1 MSYLLDTCVISELVK
16 PSPNQQVIDWLEN
29 MPDEQLFLSVI
40 SFGEIRKGIN
50 KLPKSKKKNQ
60 LESWL
65 KSLLEYYQDRILPI
79 SLEVAG
85 NWGVM
90 QAEAD
95 ASGKS
100 LASIDSLIAA
110 TAQTHQMHIVTRN
123 VSDFNQ
129 ASVTV
134 INPWMQK

>member
-1 MSYLLDTCVISELVK
+1 MSYLLDTCIISELVK

-29 MPDEQLFLSVI
+29 MPDEELFLSVI

-79 SLEVAG
+79 SLEVAD

-100 LASIDSLIAA
+100 LVSIDSLIAA
-110 TAQTHQMHIVTRN
+110 TAQTHQMRIVTRN